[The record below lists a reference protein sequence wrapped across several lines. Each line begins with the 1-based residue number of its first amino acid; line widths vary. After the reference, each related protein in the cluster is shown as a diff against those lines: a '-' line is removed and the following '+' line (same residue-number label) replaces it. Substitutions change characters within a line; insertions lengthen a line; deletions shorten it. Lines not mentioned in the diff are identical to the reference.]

1 MRYNLEGDDIM
12 LAAINILIQ
21 LTVNQAA
28 EWLAELLA
36 GALDRSYTFPH
47 DLISSV
53 GLPYMASSCQ
63 TSIG

>member
-1 MRYNLEGDDIM
+1 M